1 MNSLLNNHFRKTMI
15 KLLLTM
21 AAGSA
26 LLLVS
31 CEPIPIHPDHRRP
44 RPHPHIERDQ
54 PQPDSPEGDEEEIV
68 RPPTKDEH
76 PFAQRTANPNHV
88 ISPFSPFNVINVEGF
103 RSGQLAR
110 DPSNGK
116 IFRIP

>member
-1 MNSLLNNHFRKTMI
+1 MI

-26 LLLVS
+26 FLLVS
-31 CEPIPIHPDHRRP
+31 CEPIPIYPEHRGP
-44 RPHPHIERDQ
+44 RPHAPGEQ
-54 PQPDSPEGDEEEIV
+54 ENPDRPEGEGEEIV
-68 RPPTKDEH
+68 KPPTRDDY
-76 PFAQRTANPNHV
+76 PVAQRTANPNHV
-88 ISPFSPFNVINVEGF
+88 ISPYSPFNVINVEGF
-103 RSGQLAR
+103 RSGQLAK

>member
-1 MNSLLNNHFRKTMI
+1 
-15 KLLLTM
+15 M

-31 CEPIPIHPDHRRP
+31 CEPIPYNPDYYGP
-44 RPHPHIERDQ
+44 RPQPPRDG
-54 PQPDSPEGDEEEIV
+54 PRTPGSEEPPYGQ
-68 RPPTKDEH
+68 PPTRDDYPVAE
-76 PFAQRTANPNHV
+76 RTANPNHV
-88 ISPFSPFNVINVEGF
+88 ISPYAPYNVINVEGF
-103 RSGQLAR
+103 RSGQLAK

>member
-1 MNSLLNNHFRKTMI
+1 MI
-15 KLLLTM
+15 KHLLTM

-26 LLLVS
+26 FLLVS

-44 RPHPHIERDQ
+44 RPHPPGHREQ
-54 PQPDSPEGDEEEIV
+54 PEPDRPEGEGEEKPK
-68 RPPTKDEH
+68 PPTRDDY
-76 PFAQRTANPNHV
+76 PVAQATANPNHV
-88 ISPFSPFNVINVEGF
+88 ISPYSPFNVINVEGF
-103 RSGQLAR
+103 RSGQLAK

>member
-1 MNSLLNNHFRKTMI
+1 MI

-26 LLLVS
+26 FLLVS

-44 RPHPHIERDQ
+44 RPHGPGHGEQ
-54 PQPDSPEGDEEEIV
+54 PQPDGPGSDGNGETP
-68 RPPTKDEH
+68 RPPTPNDY
-76 PFAQRTANPNHV
+76 PVAQRTANPNHV
-88 ISPFSPFNVINVEGF
+88 ISPYSPFNVINVEGF
-103 RSGQLAR
+103 RSGQLAK